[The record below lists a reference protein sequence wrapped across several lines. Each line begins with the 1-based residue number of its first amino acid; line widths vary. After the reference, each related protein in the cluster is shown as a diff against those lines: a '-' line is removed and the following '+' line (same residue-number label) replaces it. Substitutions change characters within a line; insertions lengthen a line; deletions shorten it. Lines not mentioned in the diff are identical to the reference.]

1 MVLQSI
7 YRQNPKSKPI
17 RNGLELLTILSLLF
31 LFCTEF
37 DNLSIILGAMQ
48 NTGSASG
55 TVGVDQLTINQFLP
69 YSVML
74 GIVSVIL
81 FVRSIIRQN
90 RFLRNFSIVLY
101 IIMLVKLFV
110 IDFANL
116 SAGARTAVFMVLG
129 LFLIGFAFVYPRLGK
144 NDQTTE
150 RRHD

>member
-1 MVLQSI
+1 MIIFRNSLIMLSS
-7 YRQNPKSKPI
+7 RGNP
-17 RNGLELLTILSLLF
+17 
-31 LFCTEF
+31 
-37 DNLSIILGAMQ
+37 
-48 NTGSASG
+48 G
-55 TVGVDQLTINQFLP
+55 TVGVDQLTFNQFLP

-74 GIVSVIL
+74 GMVSVAM

-116 SAGARTAVFMVLG
+116 SAGTRTAVFLVLG

-144 NDQTTE
+144 NDQTTK